1 MQLFRITL
9 PRVLSLIILLLVVGL
24 GWLGYSVWQRFN
36 IFLIEDR
43 IHGTFFPVVRAIWD
57 YEDREHH
64 APAQLAELVPDF
76 LPALPTSP
84 HVDQV
89 DYAWDPPSGVWRL
102 TLHSD
107 ATGPRREYCF
117 RCDLSTTTTLDML
130 YSAEEH
136 SRMVQQFHG
145 WRVLLAPGEP
155 IPEWVVERQRFWQ
168 P

>member
-1 MQLFRITL
+1 MQRFKITPL
-9 PRVLSLIILLLVVGL
+9 RVVGLIALALVGAL
-24 GWLGYSVWQRFN
+24 GWLGYSVWQRFSM
-36 IFLIEDR
+36 FLIEDS
-43 IHGTFFPVVRAIWD
+43 IHGRYFPVVRAIWD

-84 HVDQV
+84 HVQQV

-107 ATGPRREYCF
+107 ATGPRCEYCF
-117 RCDLSTTTTLDML
+117 RADLSTTTTADMH
-130 YSAEEH
+130 YTAEER
-136 SRMVQQFHG
+136 SRMFGSFHG

-155 IPEWVVERQRFWQ
+155 IPEWFAERQRLSQ